1 MWLFPKSGT
10 ASAEAD
16 RFRWHTRRQSVAS
29 FPAEERQ
36 LDANSLRER
45 AFLSPAFRPLGERC
59 NILMSCRFVTERAEI
74 PFGST
79 GSDSAVGGHDL
90 SEDRRFFGVS
100 IIFTNPEVDDRP
112 PRRAAMSLGSHTE
125 DRMPTF
131 MCSLNWTDQ
140 GIRSIKDAPKRAKAA
155 QDLAKKVGVEIKQV
169 YLTSGDSDLL
179 VILDT
184 PNGDNVAKFALALG
198 SQGSVRTRTARI
210 WPQSEFQKLISELP

>member
-1 MWLFPKSGT
+1 
-10 ASAEAD
+10 
-16 RFRWHTRRQSVAS
+16 
-29 FPAEERQ
+29 
-36 LDANSLRER
+36 
-45 AFLSPAFRPLGERC
+45 
-59 NILMSCRFVTERAEI
+59 MSQ
-74 PFGST
+74 
-79 GSDSAVGGHDL
+79 
-90 SEDRRFFGVS
+90 
-100 IIFTNPEVDDRP
+100 
-112 PRRAAMSLGSHTE
+112 GSHTE
-125 DRMPTF
+125 DRMATF